1 MPPGAPPGERWRIAA
16 ELGRIAPRFDRSI
29 RVRSCGGQFA
39 AFVTGAPAL
48 GRDASSSLDR
58 PATGCECISTLLMQP
73 HRATSTLEPDMPGTL
88 SDLGRR
94 ERQIM
99 DIVIRRGRAS
109 AAEVLADLPDPP
121 SYSSVRSMLRLLEE
135 KGHLVHEWDGPR
147 HAYRPT
153 GSPEQLRRSAVRHL
167 LRTFFSNSMES
178 AVAAMLGAGEK
189 PPSDEE
195 LKRLTRLIAETRRK
209 RGRS

>member
-1 MPPGAPPGERWRIAA
+1 MPK
-16 ELGRIAPRFDRSI
+16 
-29 RVRSCGGQFA
+29 
-39 AFVTGAPAL
+39 
-48 GRDASSSLDR
+48 
-58 PATGCECISTLLMQP
+58 TL
-73 HRATSTLEPDMPGTL
+73 AN
-88 SDLGRR
+88 LGRR

-121 SYSSVRSMLRLLEE
+121 SYSSVRSMLRLLED
-135 KGHLVHEWDGPR
+135 KGYLVHEWDGPR

-178 AVAAMLGAGEK
+178 AVAAMLGAGER

-195 LKRLTRLIAETRRK
+195 LERLSKLITEARRK

>member
-1 MPPGAPPGERWRIAA
+1 MGN
-16 ELGRIAPRFDRSI
+16 
-29 RVRSCGGQFA
+29 
-39 AFVTGAPAL
+39 
-48 GRDASSSLDR
+48 
-58 PATGCECISTLLMQP
+58 TL
-73 HRATSTLEPDMPGTL
+73 T
-88 SDLGRR
+88 DLGRR

-147 HAYRPT
+147 HAYRTT
-153 GSPEQLRRSAVRHL
+153 GSPDQLRRSAVRHL

-178 AVAAMLGAGEK
+178 AVAAMLGSGER
-189 PPSDEE
+189 PPSDDE
-195 LKRLTRLIAETRRK
+195 LKRLTKLIAGARRK